1 MKKIFYQKENI
12 ALVEEMFLSISKI
25 IYTIRYSS
33 MDKETLDR
41 YLKFFYDRYKNV
53 VGVKEFC
60 EMMSRIFYHR
70 YVFDEET
77 VSLEKFTSFEELLLY
92 AKTYNNYPSCEAFI
106 NNTHNIPSLKGKD
119 IRVIND
125 AEDMINLMLIFL
137 IMNENYK
144 TIHYSNNPD
153 IVKDVFFSFNEL
165 YSRGVFERISN
176 LHCMDT
182 IILNTFLDIIEE
194 MNEINEIN
202 EKNVI

>member
-1 MKKIFYQKENI
+1 
-12 ALVEEMFLSISKI
+12 MFMSINKI
-25 IYTIRYSS
+25 IFTIRYSG
-33 MDKETLDR
+33 MDKDTLDR
-41 YLKFFYDRYKNV
+41 YLNFFYQRYKNIF
-53 VGVKEFC
+53 GVKKLC

-77 VSLEKFTSFEELLLY
+77 ISLEKFISFEELLLY
-92 AKTYNNYPSCEAFI
+92 AKTYNNYPSCEEFI
-106 NNTHNIPSLKGKD
+106 NNTQTIPSLKGKD
-119 IRVIND
+119 VRVIND

-144 TIHYSNNPD
+144 TIHYSNNPN

-176 LHCMDT
+176 QHCMDT

-202 EKNVI
+202 EKNVV